1 MLSFHI
7 GIISRL
13 QALPMKSITIRGV
26 DSSLDQALKQA
37 ASAESRSINQ
47 LVLEV
52 LRERFGLSKP
62 PTHTREHHDLD
73 DLFGS
78 WGEEEYERVQGAVGE
93 QRKIDP
99 ELWS

>member
-1 MLSFHI
+1 
-7 GIISRL
+7 
-13 QALPMKSITIRGV
+13 MKSITIRGV
-26 DSSLDQALKQA
+26 DSNLDQALKKA
-37 ASAESRSINQ
+37 ASAEARSINQ

-62 PTHTREHHDLD
+62 PRHTRKHHDLD

-78 WGEEEYERVQGAVGE
+78 WGEEECERIQGAVDE